1 MRALMCVL
9 VAAALFQMPS
19 AILLAQSRR
28 GDMELI
34 ERHRRV
40 PGAPVVSSWEDGVRP
55 QGPDSLSF
63 RVRSWSFSSDSA
75 SGNEDDAEVVV
86 AVHGGWAY
94 ADGVPSEVMLS
105 PCGDLL
111 SAVSSFISM
120 NSRGLGVAFGRYTWW
135 RERFE
140 DVFVSY
146 GIPED
151 VALLCVVESAVVQD
165 AVSEAGA
172 VGMWQLM
179 SYTAADYGLECGMRI
194 DERLDVDRATV
205 TAARFL
211 SDAYRRLGSWPL
223 AVTAYNCGVE
233 RVERAVARAGGS
245 RDFWDIRQYLPAETR
260 AYTPVFNAVVLAWR
274 FADRYGI
281 GIVPYDPGTVEFR
294 VDWDMPFRQLQ
305 AATGITWDEFSG
317 CNPQYLSGTVP
328 GAQRVRSIA
337 LPRRYAKLYRDNIKV
352 VDF

>member
-1 MRALMCVL
+1 MRVLMCVL
-9 VAAALFQMPS
+9 VAAVLFQGPS

-34 ERHRRV
+34 ERHRKM
-40 PGAPVVSSWEDGVRP
+40 PGAPVVSSWDDGVRP

-63 RVRSWSFSSDSA
+63 RVRSWSISSDVPTA
-75 SGNEDDAEVVV
+75 DADDAEVVV
-86 AVHGGWAY
+86 QDESGWAY
-94 ADGVPSEVMLS
+94 AEGLSPEVMLS
-105 PCGDLL
+105 PCEDLL

-120 NSRGLGVAFGRYTWW
+120 NARGLGVALGRYRWY
-135 RERFE
+135 RDRIM

-194 DERLDVDRATV
+194 DERLDLDRATV

-260 AYTPVFNAVVLAWR
+260 TYTPVFNAVVLAWR

-281 GIVPYDPGTVEFR
+281 DIVPYDPGTVEFR
-294 VDWDMPFRQLQ
+294 VDWDMSFRQLQ
-305 AATGITWDEFSG
+305 AATGITWDEFSK

-328 GAQRVRSIA
+328 GAQRVRTLA

-352 VDF
+352 VDY